1 VKLMRILP
9 ELETKI
15 RRDRR
20 DARAKDPLVSIVDL
34 QEQLEHKFER
44 TFSRKYL
51 AKLAHKV
58 ER

>member
-1 VKLMRILP
+1 MRILP